1 MSSTQSIRNTIKM
14 FNMESQKKR
23 GETTGQKK
31 ELRNGQNFSKWKD
44 IQLQIQEAQY
54 TPSKTN
60 TKKISP
66 RHIVIKL
73 LKIKDKEKNSESNQ
87 RKKMFYI

>member
-1 MSSTQSIRNTIKM
+1 
-14 FNMESQKKR
+14 MESQKKR

-31 ELRNGQNFSKWKD
+31 KELRNGQNSLEVKD

-73 LKIKDKEKNSESNQ
+73 LKIKDKEKNLKVTRGKRCFTYRGERESCV
-87 RKKMFYI
+87 

>member
-1 MSSTQSIRNTIKM
+1 V
-14 FNMESQKKR
+14 
-23 GETTGQKK
+23 
-31 ELRNGQNFSKWKD
+31 KD

-66 RHIVIKL
+66 RHTVIKL
-73 LKIKDKEKNSESNQ
+73 PKIKDKEKNLKVTRGKRCFTYRGESESRVSLCETSWTTQ
-87 RKKMFYI
+87 SMEFSRPEYWSG